1 MDHSEAVTKKMAE
14 SYLLEELT
22 PEQRDAFEEH
32 YFDCPECAKD
42 VKAAAMLVANVKEVL
57 RAEPEFQP
65 AREPERAHAGWFSWL
80 QPAYGLAAALVLAVV
95 LYQNLVTIP
104 GLKEQA
110 KGNVPQAVV
119 AFTLLPQMR
128 GANSKV
134 VQAEPKQSF
143 VLYIDI
149 PPSDNFASYTCV
161 IQSEDG
167 TQQFPVQ
174 VSAEAAKQPVLFS
187 VPSSLLKPG
196 KYVVVLRGNRK
207 ASDAPEAGTEIRSYP
222 FSFEYKNGGTT
233 KP

>member
-57 RAEPEFQP
+57 RAEPAFQP
-65 AREPERAHAGWFSWL
+65 VREPERARAGWFSWL

-110 KGNVPQAVV
+110 KGSVPQALTTFSLI
-119 AFTLLPQMR
+119 AGSR
-128 GANSKV
+128 GAKIAE
-134 VQAEPKQSF
+134 VQVEPKQPF

-149 PPSDNFASYTCV
+149 PTSDNFASYTLDV
-161 IQSEDG
+161 QPENG
-167 TQQFPVQ
+167 VTQFSAP
-174 VSAEAAKQPVLFS
+174 VSAEAAKQAVPLFVS
-187 VPSSLLKPG
+187 GSLLKPG
-196 KYVVVLRGNRK
+196 KYVVVVRGNQK
-207 ASDAPEAGTEIRSYP
+207 ANNASEAGTEIRSYP
-222 FSFEYKNGGTT
+222 FSFEYKNEGTT